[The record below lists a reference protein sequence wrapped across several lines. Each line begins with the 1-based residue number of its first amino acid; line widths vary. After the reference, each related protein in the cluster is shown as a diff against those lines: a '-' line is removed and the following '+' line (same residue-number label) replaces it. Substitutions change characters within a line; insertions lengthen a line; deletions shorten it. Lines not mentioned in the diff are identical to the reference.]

1 MRSSCCGSVVTN
13 PTSIHEDMVWSLA
26 PLSGLRIWRC
36 HKLWCRSW
44 MWLGSGIDVAA
55 AQASSCSSDSTPC
68 LGTSI
73 CRKCGP
79 KKQEKKIMR
88 LDDLIQQNF
97 QLGTCI
103 LQIQRPN
110 GAVGD
115 AAESWQPI
123 SGSAAPALLREPP
136 ASGCSTVLSCLD
148 WRPELVR
155 PSASSPWGGWGKWFL
170 SSKSPGS
177 WRHWGREGF
186 GRLQDSSNLGVP
198 IMASSWQTWLV
209 STRAWVRSLAL
220 LRGLRIWRELGCRS
234 QIWLESGV
242 AVAVV

>member
-1 MRSSCCGSVVTN
+1 MGLQVTN
-13 PTSIHEDMVWSLA
+13 LTSVHENSNSIPALA
-26 PLSGLRIWRC
+26 EWVKDGRC
-36 HKLWCRSW
+36 QELQCRSQ
-44 MWLGSGIDVAA
+44 MRLGSHVAVAA

-115 AAESWQPI
+115 AAES
-123 SGSAAPALLREPP
+123 
-136 ASGCSTVLSCLD
+136 
-148 WRPELVR
+148 
-155 PSASSPWGGWGKWFL
+155 
-170 SSKSPGS
+170 
-177 WRHWGREGF
+177 
-186 GRLQDSSNLGVP
+186 
-198 IMASSWQTWLV
+198 
-209 STRAWVRSLAL
+209 
-220 LRGLRIWRELGCRS
+220 
-234 QIWLESGV
+234 
-242 AVAVV
+242 